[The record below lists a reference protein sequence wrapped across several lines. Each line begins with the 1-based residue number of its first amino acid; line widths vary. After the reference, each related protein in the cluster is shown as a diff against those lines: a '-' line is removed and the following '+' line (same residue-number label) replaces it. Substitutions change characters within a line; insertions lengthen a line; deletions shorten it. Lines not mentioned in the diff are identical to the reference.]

1 MVTLCATG
9 RAGADRACAAVG
21 TALPPHAR
29 YASGPLERGGHLSE
43 DGYIIEFHQV
53 GSYVKVTAMDPA
65 TLTEVS
71 IPVPAN
77 LSQRQAAEAVV
88 RRLKYVLARRHGI
101 AAEGTTGER
110 K

>member
-1 MVTLCATG
+1 MMALGATG
-9 RAGADRACAAVG
+9 RAGAGRACAAVR
-21 TALPPHAR
+21 TVPPPHAR

-53 GSYVKVTAMDPA
+53 GSYVKVTAMDPV

-77 LSQRQAAEAVV
+77 LSQRQAAEAAV
-88 RRLKYVLARRHGI
+88 RRLKYVLARQHKVP
-101 AAEGTTGER
+101 AEGTTGER